1 MLIIIASTRTPK
13 VNGVMN
19 AARLLAERFT
29 ESREEI
35 RFETLEAKS
44 GVSDTPL
51 SIEEMM
57 TGARNRAKSVFHT
70 VPDERS
76 LSAGVEGG
84 LFRMDGSVFLQSWTC
99 IFDGSTFRYGSSGA
113 LPLPDR
119 LARMVLEEQIDLGVA
134 IDRFALQTDVRS
146 RQGTY
151 GILTKD
157 IITRESSFELSASCA
172 LMPFFNGSVY
182 DGTEAR

>member
-1 MLIIIASTRTPK
+1 MLITIASTRAPK
-13 VNGVMN
+13 VNGVKN

-29 ESREEI
+29 AGAETL
-35 RFETLEAKS
+35 RFETLDAQS
-44 GVSDTPL
+44 GVADTPV

-57 TGARNRAKSVFHT
+57 TGARHRAASVFHT

-84 LFRMDGSVFLQSWTC
+84 LFRLNGSVFLQSWTC
-99 IFDGSTFRYGSSGA
+99 IFDGSQFHFGSSGA
-113 LPLPDR
+113 LPIPDR
-119 LARMVLEEQIDLGVA
+119 LARMVLEEGTDLGTA
-134 IDRFALQTDVRS
+134 IDTFARQTDVRS

-151 GILTKD
+151 GILTND

-182 DGTEAR
+182 DEVTSR